1 MSQLFL
7 PVVLGELIAVEPELF
22 LLAPAA
28 GGGGLGALW
37 LLVLV
42 SSGLVNGY
50 PVAVL

>member
-7 PVVLGELIAVEPELF
+7 PVVLGGF

-42 SSGLVNGY
+42 SCGLVNGY